1 MSQQREPWLTSAV
14 GELRPI
20 FEAHNFPLPEKIRVT
35 CGFPSKFARAINRA
49 MGEWHPPSSS
59 ADGHHE
65 IFISPVESDPWS
77 VLGTLVHELCHSAT
91 PDDGHRGCFPAL
103 AKKMHLEGKPSATRI
118 GKTFKQEFASILETL
133 GEYPHA
139 NLDVTADNKT
149 QSTRMLKVVCPTCIE
164 HYPDGRVKWQYSF
177 RMSQYT
183 ADKGTPTCPCGT
195 QTQLA

>member
-1 MSQQREPWLTSAV
+1 MSQREPWLTSAV

-77 VLGTLVHELCHSAT
+77 VLAHWCMNSVTLLRLT
-91 PDDGHRGCFPAL
+91 
-103 AKKMHLEGKPSATRI
+103 M
-118 GKTFKQEFASILETL
+118 
-133 GEYPHA
+133 
-139 NLDVTADNKT
+139 VT
-149 QSTRMLKVVCPTCIE
+149 VVLSPPLPRRCT
-164 HYPDGRVKWQYSF
+164 
-177 RMSQYT
+177 
-183 ADKGTPTCPCGT
+183 
-195 QTQLA
+195 